1 MPAILETQ
9 NLTTNYRTMR
19 GWVRAAEG
27 VNIRVEKGEALGLA
41 GEIGCGKTRVAM
53 SILKILPQ
61 GGTIRGGK
69 VILDGTD
76 LVPLSGYEM
85 SKVRWKC
92 IALVFQ
98 VAMNVMNT

>member
-41 GEIGCGKTRVAM
+41 GESGCGKTTVAM
-53 SILKILPQ
+53 S
-61 GGTIRGGK
+61 G
-69 VILDGTD
+69 
-76 LVPLSGYEM
+76 S
-85 SKVRWKC
+85 
-92 IALVFQ
+92 F
-98 VAMNVMNT
+98 